1 MVKPSNVEVVKNRIA
16 DAFDPDELVDILG
29 LTSLDILDAFED
41 VLLEK
46 IDLFPE
52 QHDVEE

>member
-1 MVKPSNVEVVKNRIA
+1 MVKPSNVEVVKKRIA